1 MRRSLSLVLLTVAL
15 VALVHGG
22 HGAVAA
28 PRGNRGTKTPPAA
41 AKSPQA
47 DAAGTTAELAPP
59 ELRLPATIRPLGY
72 TLELTVVP
80 EREDYQ
86 GTVTIPLQLDAPTR
100 VIWLHATDL
109 RIESA
114 DITPEAT
121 TATAKA
127 DKGPAARRLAARV
140 VPGGEDFVGF
150 ALAETLRPGRATLT
164 VRFAGRMDSTRSR
177 GLYRQ
182 SEGSEGGGGPGDPG
196 GSGSP
201 GGLGDKGNNWYA
213 YTFFEPIDA
222 RRAFPCFDEPGFKVP
237 WRLVFHVR
245 KDHVAL
251 GNAKE
256 ESQADEPGGMKVV
269 RLAETPPL
277 PSYLVAFIV
286 GPFDL
291 VEGQAAGRNGTPFR
305 IAVPRGRRDEAAY
318 ALAVTPRIVGLL
330 EDYTGIPYPYGKLDV
345 AVVPRF
351 WGTMEHPGLVALGQP
366 LTLIKKTEETLQR
379 HQRYANIAIHELAH
393 YWFGDLV
400 TMRWWDDTWLNE
412 SLASWFDAKIT
423 DRLEPSWRFSL
434 DRVWQLR
441 AGTMTADSLVTAQ
454 SIRLPV
460 TTKHAIAAS
469 FDNNI
474 TYGKGNAILTMFEA
488 WLGEEKFQKF
498 IHDYLAAHAHG
509 NATAEDFLAKLQEH
523 AGAEVAAAYRSFLE
537 QPGVPLVSVALR
549 CGAGQPPRLTLS
561 QERYLPLGS
570 RGSGEQLWRVP
581 VCVKYSASGKVR
593 RSCTLLGERQAEVV
607 LDEASGRCPEW
618 VMANADAAGY
628 YRVGY
633 APNLLGQL
641 VAAAKELTLAERMA
655 LISDVAARVA
665 RGDLL
670 QGEALGLVP
679 GFLAA
684 DPDRHVLNSTLEL
697 TGVRRELL
705 PAELQSRYERFLLKT
720 YGPRARALGW
730 QPKSGEPEDATL
742 ARPNLLA
749 LATLGGGDPQL
760 VARAGM
766 LARRWLDGHQAG
778 SAPGAPVVSDELVNP
793 VLTVAARRGDRALQE
808 RYLAAAKATEDRR
821 VRSQILGAVGA
832 FDDPA
837 LVRAALAKVLS
848 DEFDLRESISIVG
861 GVLGNWKTRELA
873 YAFVK
878 ENYDTLAARMRSD
891 EFQLV
896 FHLPGTFCD
905 AAHRAD
911 AASFFAERAA
921 RVDGGPRSLEQAL
934 ERVDL
939 CVARQARH
947 LPSVIEFLK
956 KQ

>member
-1 MRRSLSLVLLTVAL
+1 MPRSLSLALLA

-22 HGAVAA
+22 HDAAAA
-28 PRGNRGTKTPPAA
+28 PGRDRGTKTPPAA
-41 AKSPQA
+41 AQSPKG
-47 DAAGTTAELAPP
+47 DAAAPAAELTPP

-86 GTVTIPLQLDAPTR
+86 GTVTIPLELDAPTR

-109 RIESA
+109 RVESA
-114 DITPEAT
+114 QVTPEIPT
-121 TATAKA
+121 KPATAQ
-127 DKGPAARRLAARV
+127 KGQAARPLAVRV

-150 ALAETLRPGRATLT
+150 ALAETLKPGRATLT
-164 VRFAGRMDSTRSR
+164 VRFAGRMDSMRSR

-182 SEGSEGGGGPGDPG
+182 SEGSENPGGPGG
-196 GSGSP
+196 E
-201 GGLGDKGNNWYA
+201 GNNWYA

-251 GNAKE
+251 GNAKVE
-256 ESQADEPGGMKVV
+256 AEADEPGGMKVV
-269 RLAETPPL
+269 RLAETLPL

-291 VEGQAAGRNGTPFR
+291 VEGPPAGRHGTPFR
-305 IAVPRGRRDEAAY
+305 IAVPRGRGAEAAY

-366 LTLIKKTEETLQR
+366 LTLIKKSEETLQR
-379 HQRYANIAIHELAH
+379 HERYANIAIHELAH
-393 YWFGDLV
+393 YWFGDFV

-412 SLASWFDAKIT
+412 SLASWVDAKIT
-423 DRLEPSWRFSL
+423 DRLEPSWRYSL
-434 DRVWQLR
+434 DRLWQLR
-441 AGTMTADSLVTAQ
+441 VGTMTADSLVSAQ
-454 SIRLPV
+454 PIRLPV
-460 TTKHAIAAS
+460 TTKHAIASS

-509 NATAEDFLAKLQEH
+509 NATAEDFLQKLGEH

-537 QPGVPLVSVALR
+537 QPGVPLVSIALR
-549 CGAGQPPRLTLS
+549 CGGGQAPRLVLS

-593 RSCTLLGERQAEVV
+593 RLCTLLVERQVEMT
-607 LDEASGRCPEW
+607 LDQAGGRCPEW

-633 APNLLGQL
+633 APALLGQL
-641 VAAAKELTLAERMA
+641 VAAAKELTLPERMA

-679 GFLAA
+679 GLLAA

-697 TGVRRELL
+697 VNVRRELL
-705 PAELQSRYERFLLKT
+705 PADLGPRFERFLLKM

-730 QPKSGEPEDATL
+730 QPKPGEPEDATL
-742 ARPNLLA
+742 ARPDLLA
-749 LATLGGGDPQL
+749 LAALRGGDPQL
-760 VARAGM
+760 VVQAER
-766 LARRWLDGHQAG
+766 LARGWLDGHRAG
-778 SAPGAPVVSDELVNP
+778 AGPEMRPGVGTVSDELVSL

-808 RYLAAAKATEDRR
+808 RYLAAAKAVDDRR
-821 VRSQILGAVGA
+821 VRSQILTAVGA

-837 LVRAALAKVLS
+837 LVRAALGKVLS
-848 DEFDLRESISIVG
+848 DEFDLRESIAIVG

-878 ENYDTLAARMRSD
+878 ENYDALAVRMRSD

-896 FHLPGTFCD
+896 LHLPGVFCD
-905 AAHRAD
+905 AGHRTD
-911 AASFFAERAA
+911 AAAFFTERVA
-921 RVDGGPRSLEQAL
+921 RIDGGPRSLEQAL

-939 CVARQARH
+939 CIARQARH
-947 LPSVIEFLK
+947 LPSVIEFLR

>member
-1 MRRSLSLVLLTVAL
+1 MHRNLALIFLAAVAY
-15 VALVHGG
+15 GG
-22 HGAVAA
+22 AAAAA
-28 PRGNRGTKTPPAA
+28 PRGPRGTKTPPAA
-41 AKSPQA
+41 AQA
-47 DAAGTTAELAPP
+47 PKAGAAAAAAELTPP

-72 TLELTVVP
+72 TLEFTIVP

-86 GTVTIPLQLDAPTR
+86 GTATIPLQLDAPTR
-100 VIWLHATDL
+100 VIWLNATDL

-114 DITPEAT
+114 EVLTEAAAGS
-121 TATAKA
+121 ATAR
-127 DKGPAARRLAARV
+127 KGQAVRPLAARV

-150 ALAETLRPGRATLT
+150 ALPETLGPGRATLT
-164 VRFAGRMDSTRSR
+164 VHFAGHMDSMRSR

-182 SEGSEGGGGPGDPG
+182 SEGGEGDT
-196 GSGSP
+196 
-201 GGLGDKGNNWYA
+201 WYA
-213 YTFFEPIDA
+213 YTFFEPTDA
-222 RRAFPCFDEPGFKVP
+222 RRAFPCFDEPSFKVP

-256 ESQADEPGGMKVV
+256 ESHADEPGGMKVV
-269 RLAETPPL
+269 RLAETRPL

-291 VEGQAAGRNGTPFR
+291 VEGPVAGRHGTPFR
-305 IAVPRGRRDEAAY
+305 IAVPRGRREEAAY

-423 DRLEPSWRFSL
+423 DRLEPSWRYPL
-434 DRVWQLR
+434 DRLSLIR
-441 AGTMTADSLVTAQ
+441 AGSMTADSLVTAQ
-454 SIRLPV
+454 PIRLPV
-460 TTKHAIAAS
+460 ATRHAIAAS

-509 NATAEDFLAKLQEH
+509 NATAEDFLQKLGEH
-523 AGAEVAAAYRSFLE
+523 AGSEVTAAYRSFLE
-537 QPGVPLVSVALR
+537 QPGVPLVSVAVR
-549 CGAGQPPRLTLS
+549 CGGGATPRLILS

-593 RSCTLLGERQAEVV
+593 RSCTLLSERQTELT
-607 LDEASGRCPEW
+607 LDEAGGRCPEW
-618 VMANADAAGY
+618 IMANADAAGY

-633 APNLLGQL
+633 ASALLGQL
-641 VAAAKELTLAERMA
+641 VAAAKELTLAERVG

-684 DPDRHVLNSTLEL
+684 DPDRHVLSSTFEL

-705 PAELQSRYERFLLKT
+705 PADIGARFDRFLLKT
-720 YGPRARALGW
+720 YGARARALGW
-730 QPKSGEPEDATL
+730 QPAQGEPEDATL
-742 ARPNLLA
+742 IRPRLLG
-749 LATLGGGDPQL
+749 LVTLGAGDPQL
-760 VARAGM
+760 VAQAEM
-766 LARRWLDGHQAG
+766 LARRWLDGHDAG
-778 SAPGAPVVSDELVNP
+778 AVAVSDELVNL

-808 RYLAAAKATEDRR
+808 RYLAAAKAATDRR

-837 LVRAALAKVLS
+837 LVRAALSKVLS
-848 DEFDLRESISIVG
+848 GEFDLRESISILT
-861 GVLGNWKTRELA
+861 GVLGNWKTREQA

-878 ENYDTLAARMRSD
+878 ENYDVLAARMRSD

-896 FHLPGTFCD
+896 LHLPGAFCD

-911 AASFFAERAA
+911 AASFFTERAT
-921 RVDGGPRSLEQAL
+921 RIDGGPRTLEQTL
-934 ERVDL
+934 EMVDL
-939 CVARQARH
+939 CIARQARH
-947 LPSVIEFLK
+947 QPSVIEFLK